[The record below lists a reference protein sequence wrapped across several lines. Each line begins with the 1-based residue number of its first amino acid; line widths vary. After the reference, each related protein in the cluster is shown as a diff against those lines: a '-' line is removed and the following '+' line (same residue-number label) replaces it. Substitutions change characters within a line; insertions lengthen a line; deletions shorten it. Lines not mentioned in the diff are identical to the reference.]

1 MQVVKPKQHWNTA
14 VVLVHWYHMTSH
26 MTTNEVKW
34 QGLIRRIAWMNTG
47 ASNSAWSPFFTMQ
60 ASTVSSDSSTK
71 WKEEQNKQVERVSLK
86 TTAGKMSTQLSVWLH
101 KTQTVTTKMTVFV
114 RSTKATVT
122 NTLLLLLLLLL
133 LLCCCC
139 SCYCVP
145 IWTLKGLH
153 DICNCTLNDW
163 PMNSIGSD

>member
-1 MQVVKPKQHWNTA
+1 M
-14 VVLVHWYHMTSH
+14 
-26 MTTNEVKW
+26 
-34 QGLIRRIAWMNTG
+34 TG
-47 ASNSAWSPFFTMQ
+47 AVSSHRLNVHRRKEFGFISFFFTMQ
-60 ASTVSSDSSTK
+60 AFTVSSDSSTK
-71 WKEEQNKQVERVSLK
+71 WKEEQNKPLEWVSLK

-139 SCYCVP
+139 SFYCVP

-153 DICNCTLNDW
+153 DICNCTLINEFRRVRAATRSLRRIDHHFW
-163 PMNSIGSD
+163 RVDTVWQEARRGWR